1 MRHVSVSPVKLTL
14 NKQHEQGT
22 KKKSL
27 PVEWRDFGIPD
38 TAVEPS

>member
-22 KKKSL
+22 KKKNHSVL
-27 PVEWRDFGIPD
+27 NGEILEFL
-38 TAVEPS
+38 TLQ